1 MKNNLLLILS
11 LLVLLLGGCSNS
23 IFEKNTTITS
33 IEILKFESTSPS
45 PEEYSEQ
52 EGDVISVIKSKDE
65 IKRIINTIE
74 RAEQESTES
83 MNIALP
89 NHLFIFKENEN
100 VILTLGYYPN
110 ISNGNDEFLDLD
122 KDKIYKTNA
131 LNLIKN

>member
-1 MKNNLLLILS
+1 
-11 LLVLLLGGCSNS
+11 LGGCSNS
-23 IFEKNTTITS
+23 IFENNTTITS
-33 IEILKFESTSPS
+33 IEILKFESASPS

-52 EGDVISVIKSKDE
+52 EGDVISFIKSKDE

-131 LNLIKN
+131 LNLIQN